1 MKILPKVCPRCLK
14 AYRNLPI
21 RHKMRL
27 IIMVAVGAALILNA
41 VAMIAYEQIAA
52 RVNMRTELEVLAD
65 VFAANNTA
73 ALSFGDEKAA
83 QEILAGFRA
92 KRGIVTACIYDGIG
106 KPFAAYERSG
116 ETARCPVIGPEQAQ
130 NRSWFEPN
138 RLKLFRA
145 IWLGQQAIGRIY
157 IESDLQA
164 IQANMRQGV
173 VIRTAFLLIAA
184 WLALSLSARLQK
196 TISGPVA
203 HLAETAEIV
212 AKQKTYSVRAV
223 KQSDDELGHLI
234 DTFNEMLSQIEQ
246 RDRDLLGHRKGL
258 EQEVA
263 IRTAELVVARDRA
276 EAASRAKSDFLA
288 NMSHEIRTPMN
299 GVMGMT
305 ELLLETPLNGEQRDY
320 LNTVKFSADALLTVI
335 NDILDYSK
343 IEANRLELDPV
354 PFCMRDVAENALRTV
369 ALPAHQ
375 KGLELLCDI
384 PPEVPAW
391 FVGDPVRLRQII
403 VNLLGNAVKFTNAGE
418 VALEIRLEERTGEQ
432 ARLRF
437 TVRDTGIGV
446 PEDKRESIFEAFSQ
460 ADGSTTRKYGGTGLG
475 LTISARL
482 AEAMQ
487 GRIWVESELGHGS
500 SFCFT
505 ACLEITEALTPPG
518 PETAPDARLEG
529 VDVLVVDDNATNRH
543 ILAAMTR
550 GWKMRPTEAAGA
562 ADALREMQEAHDGGR
577 HFSVVLSD
585 LHMPEVDGFALA
597 RRLREMPGGEAVVLL
612 MLTSG
617 DRQGDVEMSH
627 RLGISHYLYK
637 PVRMEELRS
646 AMRAALRAESPTIRS
661 PHDRQ
666 DRPDRQPRPETTGL
680 HILLAEDNAVN
691 QRVASRLLEKAGHS
705 VVMAGN
711 GLEALAKLAKETFDL
726 VLMDIQMP
734 EMDGLQATER
744 IRAAERYNNRAKACG
759 ERSDHLTIVA
769 MTAHAM
775 QGDRERC
782 LLAGMDDYI
791 SKPVRSEELLRV
803 VARASQAYAREYAPL
818 LR

>member
-1 MKILPKVCPRCLK
+1 MKIPMKPWLRCQK

-27 IIMVAVGAALILNA
+27 IIMVAVGAALVLNA
-41 VAMIAYEQIAA
+41 VSTVAYEQVAA
-52 RVNMRTELEVLAD
+52 RVNMRNQLEVLAD

-73 ALSFGDEKAA
+73 TLSFGDEKAA

-92 KRGIVTACIYDGIG
+92 KKGIVAACIYDVAG
-106 KPFAAYERSG
+106 KPFAAYDRG
-116 ETARCPVIGPEQAQ
+116 GRAAPCPAIGPGQGQ
-130 NRSWFEPN
+130 NRSWFEPD
-138 RLKLFRA
+138 RLKLLRT

-157 IESDLQA
+157 IESDLQL
-164 IQANMRQGV
+164 IYANLRQGLV
-173 VIRTAFLLIAA
+173 VRSILLAIAA
-184 WLALSLSARLQK
+184 WLAMSLSARLQK

-223 KQSDDELGHLI
+223 KQSEDELGHLI

-258 EQEVA
+258 EQEVT

-276 EAASRAKSDFLA
+276 EAASRAKSNFLA

-305 ELLLETPLNGEQRDY
+305 ELLLETTLSGEQRDY
-320 LNTVKFSADALLTVI
+320 LNTVKVSADALLTVI

-343 IEANRLELDPV
+343 IEANRLELDPL
-354 PFCMRDVAENALRTV
+354 PFCLRDVAENAVRTV

-384 PPEVPAW
+384 PPEIPAW
-391 FVGDPVRLRQII
+391 FVGDPVRLRQIM

-446 PEDKRESIFEAFSQ
+446 PPDKQESIFEAFAQ

-482 AEAMQ
+482 AQAMQ
-487 GRIWVESELGHGS
+487 GRLWVESELGHGS

-505 ACLEITEALTPPG
+505 ACLEITEALTSSSSD
-518 PETAPDARLEG
+518 EAAPHARLEG

-550 GWKMRPTEAAGA
+550 AWKMRPTEAASA
-562 ADALREMQEAHDGGR
+562 VEALRDMQAAHDGGR

-597 RRLREMPGGEAVVLL
+597 RSLREMPGGEAVVLL

-617 DRQGDVEMSH
+617 DRHGDVETSR
-627 RLGISHYLYK
+627 RLGISQYLYK
-637 PVRMEELRS
+637 PVRMEELGS
-646 AMRAALRAESPTIRS
+646 AMRAALRAESTTIPS
-661 PHDRQ
+661 P
-666 DRPDRQPRPETTGL
+666 DRPDRRPRPETTGL
-680 HILLAEDNAVN
+680 RILLAEDNAVN
-691 QRVASRLLEKAGHS
+691 QRVASRILEKGGHS
-705 VVMAGN
+705 VIIAGN
-711 GLEALAKLAKETFDL
+711 GLEALAKLAQQAFDL

-744 IRAAERYNNRAKACG
+744 IRAGERYKNSAKACG
-759 ERSDHLTIVA
+759 EASDHLTIVA

-803 VARASQAYAREYAPL
+803 VARASQARSTECAPL

>member
-1 MKILPKVCPRCLK
+1 MKILPKVCPRCLM

-21 RHKMRL
+21 RHKLRL
-27 IIMVAVGAALILNA
+27 IVMVAVGAALVLNA
-41 VAMIAYEQIAA
+41 ISMVAYEQVSA
-52 RVNMRTELEVLAD
+52 RVNMRNELEVLAD

-73 ALSFGDEKAA
+73 TLSFGDEKAA

-92 KRGIVTACIYDGIG
+92 KRGIVAACIYDGVG
-106 KPFAAYERSG
+106 KPFAAYQRSG
-116 ETARCPVIGPEQAQ
+116 APTRCPVLGPEQAQ
-130 NRSWFEPN
+130 NRAWFEPN
-138 RLKLFRA
+138 RLKLFRT

-157 IESDLQA
+157 IESDLQD
-164 IQANMRQGV
+164 IQANVRRGLVMRT
-173 VIRTAFLLIAA
+173 IFLLIAA

-203 HLAETAEIV
+203 HLAETAAIV
-212 AKQKTYSVRAV
+212 ANQKIYSVRAV
-223 KQSDDELGHLI
+223 KQSDDELGQLI
-234 DTFNEMLSQIEQ
+234 DSFNEMLSQIAQ
-246 RDRDLLGHRKGL
+246 RDRDLLRHRKGL

-263 IRTAELVVARDRA
+263 VRTGELVVARDRA
-276 EAASRAKSDFLA
+276 EAASRAKSNFLA

-305 ELLLETPLNGEQRDY
+305 ELLLGTTLSSEQRDY
-320 LNTVKFSADALLTVI
+320 LNTVKVSADALLTVI

-343 IEANRLELDPV
+343 IEANRLELDPL
-354 PFCMRDVAENALRTV
+354 PFCLRDVAENALRTV
-369 ALPAHQ
+369 ALPAHH
-375 KGLELLCDI
+375 KELELLCDI
-384 PPEVPAW
+384 PPDVPEW
-391 FVGDPVRLRQII
+391 LIGDPIRLRQIM
-403 VNLLGNAVKFTNAGE
+403 VNLLGNAVKFTSAGE
-418 VALEIRLEERTGEQ
+418 VALEIRQEERIGQQ

-446 PEDKRESIFEAFSQ
+446 PQDKQESIFEAFSQ

-482 AEAMQ
+482 AQAMQ
-487 GRIWVESELGHGS
+487 GRLWVESELGHGS

-505 ACLEITEALTPPG
+505 ACLEITEALTPPT
-518 PETAPDARLEG
+518 PEETAPDAQLE
-529 VDVLVVDDNATNRH
+529 DMHVLIVDDNATNRH

-550 GWKMRPTEAAGA
+550 GWKMRPTEAPSA
-562 ADALREMQEAHDGGR
+562 ADALREMKAAHEAGR

-597 RRLREMPGGEAVVLL
+597 RSLRDLPGGKTTVVL

-617 DRQGDVEMSH
+617 DRHGDVEIS
-627 RLGISHYLYK
+627 RQLGISHYLYK

-646 AMRAALRAESPTIRS
+646 ALRAALRVESAPSRA
-661 PHDRQ
+661 HH
-666 DRPDRQPRPETTGL
+666 RPDRQQRPETTGL

-691 QRVASRLLEKAGHS
+691 QRVASRILEKAGHS
-705 VVMAGN
+705 VVIAGN
-711 GLEALAKLAKETFDL
+711 GLEALAKLAKQSFDL

-744 IRAAERYNNRAKACG
+744 IRAGERYQNRAKKLG
-759 ERSDHLTIVA
+759 EASDHLTIVA

-803 VARASQAYAREYAPL
+803 VGRASPGHSTEYAPPVV
-818 LR
+818 